1 MAETKVTNKGKNL
14 YDKLSKVQ
22 SHSKELLK
30 DAKNDFQNY
39 KYFTEYQ
46 ALNLLKPLLD
56 QQGLALVFADIK
68 ESTEIPLELRMNRI
82 EKVEKE
88 WIVKY

>member
-1 MAETKVTNKGKNL
+1 MTETDKILKGKNL

-30 DAKNDFQNY
+30 DKKNEFQSY

-46 ALNLLKPLLD
+46 ALNLLKPLLE
-56 QQGLALVFADIK
+56 QQGLALIFSDLK
-68 ESTEIPLELRMNRI
+68 ESTDIPLELRLNRL
-82 EKVEKE
+82 EKVDKE
-88 WIVKY
+88 